1 MSTLSLA
8 VVESEARLLVEALRT
23 LEQQWA
29 EVCATSDDPDE
40 IADYGNDL
48 IELRLLLER
57 TESEAATQFGQDVLN
72 TSRELL

>member
-1 MSTLSLA
+1 MRTLNLA

-29 EVCATSDDPDE
+29 KVCATSDDHDE

-57 TESEAATQFGQDVLN
+57 TASTAAAHFGLGVLN
-72 TSRELL
+72 TNRKLL

>member
-1 MSTLSLA
+1 MSTLNLA

-29 EVCATSDDPDE
+29 KVCATSDDPDE

-57 TESEAATQFGQDVLN
+57 IEGEATTQFGQDVLN

>member
-1 MSTLSLA
+1 MSTLNLA

-29 EVCATSDDPDE
+29 KVCTTSDDPDE

-48 IELRLLLER
+48 IELRLLLKR
-57 TESEAATQFGQDVLN
+57 TESKANAQFGQDVLN